1 MAHDTTYK
9 PSEKDLKIL
18 NRVNRMFELSKNAQ
32 KTIRNDWREA
42 EKLYLGDHWSGVNM
56 PNHKNKLT
64 LDLVG
69 SAIDTMIPIL
79 NSRPPKVDVIAY
91 GGEKKDHDASHMLQA
106 VMDECWNLRNMGGRL
121 TEMLLDYLVYGT
133 GIIKI
138 YHNYVDDMPD
148 GKVCDPF
155 SFFVNPSATSLD
167 NAEWVIYASPTP
179 LYQIKELY
187 PEKGKYVKNEGK
199 LGGYEAM
206 RVGKKDGNTI
216 VRASEDSADYYRN
229 DTTATSDFEERA
241 LMIECYMRDG
251 SHEYATEEDIATHGD
266 DLKMQPGVRKIC
278 MTKDVVLDN
287 TFTKYPFFNRDNH
300 INHPFPYITIKNMG
314 SAHHFW
320 GRPEPRRLKSLN
332 LALDRISSQVMDN
345 VHMVANPM
353 WVVDSTADVQD
364 QITNKP
370 GQIIRKRGNGQV
382 SMQSPGS
389 MPSYVFNLY
398 QMLLDMFETISG
410 VNKATQG
417 KADTNVTSG
426 IQAQIYQKAS
436 STKIDHKARAVEQG
450 ITELGQKWL
459 TMFTN
464 MGTKMSIIPFT
475 NPLGETEYMEIIGI
489 LMQGQR
495 IHVRAK
501 PGSMLPENRAF
512 LEQKILQLAQLGL
525 IDDPMYLVQ
534 HLQLPGKELIINMM
548 KEKQAQEQMAMRD
561 EMTQQ
566 SEEGLAKVGDTPESA
581 FEYLRKNPEIAQ
593 QLTTIKEE
601 A

>member
-1 MAHDTTYK
+1 MAETTYK
-9 PSEKDLKIL
+9 PSEKDQKIL
-18 NRVNRMFELSKNAQ
+18 DRVLKMFELSKNAQ
-32 KTIRNDWREA
+32 KDIIQDWREA
-42 EKLYLGDHWSGVNM
+42 EKLYLGDHWSGVDM

-79 NSRPPKVDVIAY
+79 NSRPPKVDVLAY
-91 GGEKKDHDASHMLQA
+91 GGDKKDHDASHMLQS
-106 VMDECWNLRNMGGRL
+106 VMDEIWNLRNMGGRL

-133 GIIKI
+133 GIVKI

-155 SFFVNPSATSLD
+155 SFFINPSATSLD

-179 LYQIKELY
+179 LYQIQELY
-187 PEKGKYVKNEGK
+187 PEKGKFVKNEGRLDK
-199 LGGYEAM
+199 FEAL
-206 RVGKKDGNTI
+206 RVGQKNGRSVI
-216 VRASEDSADYYRN
+216 RASEGSGSDYYRS
-229 DTTATSDFEERA
+229 DQSASSDFEERA
-241 LMIECYMRDG
+241 LLIECYMRDG
-251 SHEYATEEDIATHGD
+251 SHKYATEEDVHKYGD
-266 DLKMQPGVRKIC
+266 DLKLQPGVRKIC
-278 MTKDVVLDN
+278 MTRDVVLEN
-287 TFTKYPFFNRDNH
+287 SFTKYPFFNRNNH
-300 INHPFPYITIKNMG
+300 INHPFPYVVVKNMG

-332 LALDRISSQVMDN
+332 LALDRISSQIMDN
-345 VHMVANPM
+345 VHLTANPM

-370 GQIIRKRGNGQV
+370 GQIIRKRGAGQV

-459 TMFTN
+459 TMFIN
-464 MGTKMSIIPFT
+464 MGTKVANIPFT
-475 NPLGETEYMEIIGI
+475 NPLGEVEYMQVMGV
-489 LMQGQR
+489 LMQGADIQ
-495 IHVRAK
+495 VRAK
-501 PGSMLPENRAF
+501 PGSTLPENRAF

-534 HLQLPGKELIINMM
+534 HLQLPGKELIMNMM
-548 KEKQAQEQMAMRD
+548 ADKQAQEETAMRE
-561 EMTQQ
+561 EMTAK
-566 SEEGLAKVGDTPESA
+566 SEEGMAKIGQTPESA
-581 FEYLRKNPEIAQ
+581 FDYLRKNPEIAEQ
-593 QLTTIKEE
+593 MTNYMEE
-601 A
+601 